1 MKTAVLLINVG
12 SPDAPTKKAV
22 RRYLTEFLND
32 KRVIDLPWLL
42 RKILVNLII
51 IPFRVKNST
60 QLYLRL
66 WTKKGSPLIYYSEDL
81 KKKLQ
86 AQLGK
91 SFEVFVGMRY
101 GNPSYKKALSEI
113 KAKGFEKLVLVPL
126 FPQHAMS
133 TTETALVAAEKEI
146 RKLGIEAE
154 VFEAAQFYDHPKL
167 IGAFV
172 AQAKKYDFSKFDH
185 IIFSYHGLPNRHL
198 EKCHPGIKVDECDC
212 SNIFPEHGKMCYRA
226 TSYET
231 SRLIAA
237 QLNLKPTDYTV
248 SFQSRLSKNWLTPFT
263 DYVLQE
269 KLEEGKKNILVLTP
283 SFVTD
288 CLETILEIG
297 VEYGEEFLKN
307 GGEKLQLVESLNAE
321 DQWVD
326 ALTDIIKEHGKTE

>member
-1 MKTAVLLINVG
+1 
-12 SPDAPTKKAV
+12 
-22 RRYLTEFLND
+22 
-32 KRVIDLPWLL
+32 
-42 RKILVNLII
+42 
-51 IPFRVKNST
+51 
-60 QLYLRL
+60 
-66 WTKKGSPLIYYSEDL
+66 
-81 KKKLQ
+81 
-86 AQLGK
+86 
-91 SFEVFVGMRY
+91 
-101 GNPSYKKALSEI
+101 
-113 KAKGFEKLVLVPL
+113 
-126 FPQHAMS
+126 
-133 TTETALVAAEKEI
+133 
-146 RKLGIEAE
+146 
-154 VFEAAQFYDHPKL
+154 
-167 IGAFV
+167 
-172 AQAKKYDFSKFDH
+172 
-185 IIFSYHGLPNRHL
+185 
-198 EKCHPGIKVDECDC
+198 
-212 SNIFPEHGKMCYRA
+212 MCYRA